1 VLGPA
6 GITGATGPMG
16 ITGPAGPTG
25 PTGPAGTNGAGVF
38 GASIINPAG
47 PNTFY
52 LPLNGDG
59 GFSTNSPQFAGISMP
74 VACTFDRLSVSTFGS
89 SGGNDSFT
97 VNLVVNGVDQAL
109 SCTANSATGSVLTCS
124 DTAHT
129 VAVAVGQIVGYKIVQ
144 ATGTPIVR
152 VSVGSRCR

>member
-1 VLGPA
+1 
-6 GITGATGPMG
+6 
-16 ITGPAGPTG
+16 
-25 PTGPAGTNGAGVF
+25 VF
-38 GASIINPAG
+38 GASIINPAS

-52 LPLNGDG
+52 MSLNGDNQ
-59 GFSTNSPQFAGISMP
+59 FNTNSPQFTGISMP

-89 SGGNDSFT
+89 SGGSDFFT

-109 SCTANSATGSVLTCS
+109 SCTANSLTGSILTCS

-144 ATGTPIVR
+144 GFGTPIVR
-152 VSVGSRCR
+152 VSVGARCR